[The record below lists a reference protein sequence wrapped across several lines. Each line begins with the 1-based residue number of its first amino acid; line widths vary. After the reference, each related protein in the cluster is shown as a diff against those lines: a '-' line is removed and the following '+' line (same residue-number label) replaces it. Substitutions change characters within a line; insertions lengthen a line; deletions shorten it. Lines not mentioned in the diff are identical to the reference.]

1 MRAASVLSELMV
13 RAPWRR
19 TGTARQ
25 LHDEVLAARPEF
37 AKANSSP
44 SGSTPS
50 AKTTC
55 PASAPSLRATI
66 ATLSSPA

>member
-1 MRAASVLSELMV
+1 MRAAPVLSELMV

-19 TGTARQ
+19 TGTARR
-25 LHDEVLAARPEF
+25 LYDELLTARPEF

-50 AKTTC
+50 DKTTS
-55 PASAPSLRATI
+55 PGWRASERSAAAP
-66 ATLSSPA
+66 

>member
-13 RAPWRR
+13 RALWRR

-44 SGSTPS
+44 SGSRPS
-50 AKTTC
+50 DKTTC
-55 PASAPSLRATI
+55 PKALRPATGSET
-66 ATLSSPA
+66 AARPGP